1 MDDFETT
8 FEKEFPG
15 VHIVGAKTV
24 RRWDL
29 LMIILSIAVCIV
41 TIFTARLAYFKSI
54 FIFVCICVIG
64 AGALYYLIRS
74 IIPNKSDR
82 LIVEI
87 DKDANWKQ
95 IVSYFTVEATNENDV
110 YIIEERMNPYLV
122 KIDRIDDEDEDDN
135 E

>member
-41 TIFTARLAYFKSI
+41 TIFTARLVYSKSI

-87 DKDANWKQ
+87 DKNANWKQ
-95 IVSYFTVEATNENDV
+95 IVSYFMVEATNENNV
-110 YIIEERMNPYLV
+110 YVIEERMNPYLV
-122 KIDRIDDEDEDDN
+122 RIDKIDDEDNDE
-135 E
+135 

>member
-1 MDDFETT
+1 MYMCNW
-8 FEKEFPG
+8 
-15 VHIVGAKTV
+15 
-24 RRWDL
+24 R
-29 LMIILSIAVCIV
+29 
-41 TIFTARLAYFKSI
+41 
-54 FIFVCICVIG
+54 
-64 AGALYYLIRS
+64 GALYYLIRS

-95 IVSYFTVEATNENDV
+95 IVSYFTVEATNENDM

-122 KIDRIDDEDEDDN
+122 RIDKIDDEDDD

>member
-1 MDDFETT
+1 MDDFETA

-41 TIFTARLAYFKSI
+41 AVFTARLVYFKSI

-64 AGALYYLIRS
+64 VGALYYLIRS
-74 IIPNKSDR
+74 IIPDKSDR

-87 DKDANWKQ
+87 DKDADWKQ
-95 IVSYFTVEATNENDV
+95 IVSYFMVEATNENGV
-110 YIIEERMNPYLV
+110 YVIEERMKPYLV
-122 KIDRIDDEDEDDN
+122 KIDRIDDDEDDN

>member
-41 TIFTARLAYFKSI
+41 AIFTARLVYFKSI
-54 FIFVCICVIG
+54 FIFVCICVIS
-64 AGALYYLIRS
+64 AGALYYLVRS

-122 KIDRIDDEDEDDN
+122 RIDKIDDEDDD

>member
-1 MDDFETT
+1 MDDFEIA

-29 LMIILSIAVCIV
+29 LMILLSIAVCIV
-41 TIFTARLAYFKSI
+41 SVFTARLAYFKSI
-54 FIFVCICVIG
+54 AMFVCICVIG
-64 AGALYYLIRS
+64 AGALYYLVRS
-74 IIPNKSDR
+74 IIPDKSDR

-87 DKDANWKQ
+87 DKDADWKQ

-110 YIIEERMNPYLV
+110 YIIEERMKPYLV
-122 KIDRIDDEDEDDN
+122 RIDKIDDEDDD

>member
-8 FEKEFPG
+8 FEKEFLG

-41 TIFTARLAYFKSI
+41 TIFTARLVYFKSI

-122 KIDRIDDEDEDDN
+122 RIDKIDDEDDD

>member
-41 TIFTARLAYFKSI
+41 AVFTARLVYFKSI

-64 AGALYYLIRS
+64 VGALYYLIRS
-74 IIPNKSDR
+74 IIPDKSDR

-87 DKDANWKQ
+87 DKDADWKQ
-95 IVSYFTVEATNENDV
+95 IVSYFMVEATNENGV
-110 YIIEERMNPYLV
+110 YVIEERMRPYLV
-122 KIDRIDDEDEDDN
+122 KIDRIDDDEDDN

>member
-15 VHIVGAKTV
+15 VYIVGAKTV

-64 AGALYYLIRS
+64 VGALYYLIRS

-95 IVSYFTVEATNENDV
+95 IVSYFMVEATNENGV
-110 YIIEERMNPYLV
+110 YVIEERMRPYLV

>member
-29 LMIILSIAVCIV
+29 LMIILSVAVCIV

-64 AGALYYLIRS
+64 AGVLYYLIRS

-110 YIIEERMNPYLV
+110 YVIEERMNPYLV
-122 KIDRIDDEDEDDN
+122 RIDKIDDEDNDE
-135 E
+135 

>member
-41 TIFTARLAYFKSI
+41 TIFTAHLAYFKSI

-110 YIIEERMNPYLV
+110 YVIEERMNPYLV
-122 KIDRIDDEDEDDN
+122 RIDKIDDEDNDE
-135 E
+135 

>member
-15 VHIVGAKTV
+15 VHIVGAKIV

-41 TIFTARLAYFKSI
+41 TIFTARLVYFKSI
-54 FIFVCICVIG
+54 FIFVCICVVG

-122 KIDRIDDEDEDDN
+122 RIDKIDDEDDD

>member
-41 TIFTARLAYFKSI
+41 TIFTARLVYFKSI

-64 AGALYYLIRS
+64 AGALYYLVRS
-74 IIPNKSDR
+74 IIPDKSDR

-95 IVSYFTVEATNENDV
+95 IASYFTVEAINENDV

-122 KIDRIDDEDEDDN
+122 RIDKIDDEDDD

>member
-41 TIFTARLAYFKSI
+41 AIFTARLVYFKSI

-74 IIPNKSDR
+74 IIPDKSDR

-87 DKDANWKQ
+87 DKDADWKQ
-95 IVSYFTVEATNENDV
+95 IVSYFMVEATNENGV
-110 YIIEERMNPYLV
+110 YVIEERMRPYLV

>member
-1 MDDFETT
+1 MDDFETA

-41 TIFTARLAYFKSI
+41 TVFTARIAYFKSI
-54 FIFVCICVIG
+54 FMFVCICVIG
-64 AGALYYLIRS
+64 VGALYYLVRS
-74 IIPNKSDR
+74 IIPDKSDR

-87 DKDANWKQ
+87 DKDADWKQ
-95 IVSYFTVEATNENDV
+95 IESYFTVEATNENDV
-110 YIIEERMNPYLV
+110 YIIEERMKPYLIR
-122 KIDRIDDEDEDDN
+122 IDKIDDEDDD

>member
-41 TIFTARLAYFKSI
+41 AVFTARLVYFKSI

-64 AGALYYLIRS
+64 VGALYYLIRS
-74 IIPNKSDR
+74 IIPDKSDR

-87 DKDANWKQ
+87 DKDADWKQ
-95 IVSYFTVEATNENDV
+95 IVSYFMVEATNENGV
-110 YIIEERMNPYLV
+110 YVIEERMKPYLV
-122 KIDRIDDEDEDDN
+122 KIDRIDDDEDDN

>member
-41 TIFTARLAYFKSI
+41 AIFTARLVYFKSI

-64 AGALYYLIRS
+64 AGVLYYLIRS

-122 KIDRIDDEDEDDN
+122 RIDKIDDEDDD

>member
-41 TIFTARLAYFKSI
+41 TIFTARLVYFKSI

-74 IIPNKSDR
+74 IIPDKSDR

-95 IVSYFTVEATNENDV
+95 IVSYFTVEATNENGV
-110 YIIEERMNPYLV
+110 YVIEERMRPYLV

>member
-41 TIFTARLAYFKSI
+41 AIFTARLVYFKSI

-95 IVSYFTVEATNENDV
+95 IVSYFTVEATNANDV

-122 KIDRIDDEDEDDN
+122 RIDKIDDEDDD

>member
-41 TIFTARLAYFKSI
+41 TIFTARLVYFKSI

-74 IIPNKSDR
+74 IIPDKSDR

-110 YIIEERMNPYLV
+110 YIIEERMKPYLV
-122 KIDRIDDEDEDDN
+122 RIDKIDDEDDD

>member
-29 LMIILSIAVCIV
+29 LMIILSIVVCIV

-54 FIFVCICVIG
+54 FIFICICVIG
-64 AGALYYLIRS
+64 VGALYYLIRS

-95 IVSYFTVEATNENDV
+95 IVSYFMVEATNENGV
-110 YIIEERMNPYLV
+110 YVIEERMRPYLV

>member
-1 MDDFETT
+1 MDNFETT

-41 TIFTARLAYFKSI
+41 AIFTARLVYFKSI

-87 DKDANWKQ
+87 DKDADWKQ

-122 KIDRIDDEDEDDN
+122 RIDKIDDEDDD

>member
-41 TIFTARLAYFKSI
+41 TIFTARLVYFKSI

-110 YIIEERMNPYLV
+110 YIIEERINPYLV
-122 KIDRIDDEDEDDN
+122 RIDKIDDEDDD

>member
-110 YIIEERMNPYLV
+110 YVIEERMNPYLV
-122 KIDRIDDEDEDDN
+122 RIDKIDDEDDD

>member
-41 TIFTARLAYFKSI
+41 TIFTARLVYFKSI

-95 IVSYFTVEATNENDV
+95 IVSYFTVEATNENGV
-110 YIIEERMNPYLV
+110 YVIEERMKPYLV
-122 KIDRIDDEDEDDN
+122 RIDKIDDEDDD

>member
-1 MDDFETT
+1 MDDFEIA

-29 LMIILSIAVCIV
+29 LMILLSIAVCIV
-41 TIFTARLAYFKSI
+41 SVFTARLAYFKSI
-54 FIFVCICVIG
+54 FMFVCICVIG
-64 AGALYYLIRS
+64 VGALYYLVRS
-74 IIPNKSDR
+74 IIPDKSDR

-87 DKDANWKQ
+87 DKDADWKQ

-122 KIDRIDDEDEDDN
+122 RIDKIDDEDDD

>member
-1 MDDFETT
+1 MDDFETA

-29 LMIILSIAVCIV
+29 LMIVLSIAVCIV
-41 TIFTARLAYFKSI
+41 AVLTARVAYFKSI

-64 AGALYYLIRS
+64 AGTLYYLIRS

-122 KIDRIDDEDEDDN
+122 RIDKIDDEDNDE
-135 E
+135 

>member
-1 MDDFETT
+1 MNDFETT

-41 TIFTARLAYFKSI
+41 TIFTARLVYFKSI

-122 KIDRIDDEDEDDN
+122 RIDKIDDEDDD

>member
-41 TIFTARLAYFKSI
+41 TIFTAHLVYFKSI

-95 IVSYFTVEATNENDV
+95 IVSYFTVEATNENNV

-122 KIDRIDDEDEDDN
+122 KIDKIDDEDDD

>member
-95 IVSYFTVEATNENDV
+95 IVSYFTVEATNENNV
-110 YIIEERMNPYLV
+110 YVIEERMNPYLV
-122 KIDRIDDEDEDDN
+122 RIDKIDDEDNDE
-135 E
+135 

>member
-29 LMIILSIAVCIV
+29 LMIILSVAVCIV

-110 YIIEERMNPYLV
+110 YVIEERMNPYLV
-122 KIDRIDDEDEDDN
+122 RIDKINDEDNDE
-135 E
+135 

>member
-1 MDDFETT
+1 MNDFETT

-41 TIFTARLAYFKSI
+41 TIFTARLVYFKSI
-54 FIFVCICVIG
+54 FIFVCIIG

-122 KIDRIDDEDEDDN
+122 RIDKIDDEDDD

>member
-41 TIFTARLAYFKSI
+41 TIFTARLVYFKSI

-122 KIDRIDDEDEDDN
+122 RIDKIDDEDDD